1 MPQDSQTA
9 SPSRGVLAPLR
20 LNVFR
25 ALWLANLVSATGTI
39 VQGVGAAWLMTTL
52 AGTPGLVAM
61 VQTATYAPIL
71 LLALLAGT
79 LADLWDRRR
88 VLLLA
93 QFWMVLISAGLAWL
107 SGLDLVTPATL
118 LLFTFLIGIG
128 TALTGPAWQ
137 ASVREIVPQA
147 ELPAAVTLNAIAM
160 NFARAVGPAIG
171 GAVVA
176 AAGVGAAFYLN
187 AACTL
192 VLAGALLWWPHHVPS
207 DDLPRERVGS
217 AIVTGLRYVAE
228 ASGLRAILAR
238 GMVFGLAASAALAL
252 LPLVARDRLAG
263 GPLVYGLLLGAFGL
277 GALAGAFAVHRLR
290 RRYGAERV
298 LTVLAGVFG
307 GALLVLG
314 MVPSLLPPVTVALA
328 LAGAAWLGSFSTFN
342 IAVQMTTAFWVQAR
356 VLALYQATIFGS
368 MAAGSWIWGQVA
380 EVTSL
385 ETGYLVAGSLLLL
398 SIALHRRW
406 RLPASEAPD
415 LRPRQLPEIKLAFPF
430 DREAGPVMVLI
441 EYRVPL
447 ANAAVFIQAMEE
459 VGHVRKRDGAWRWHL
474 FQDTA
479 DAEHW
484 YEAFTVPS
492 WLHYL
497 RQRRR
502 GTAADEI
509 VLEQARRFLDPG
521 FQPLVRRMIARGREM
536 TMTSDESIRKALRPE
551 ACERLRL

>member
-1 MPQDSQTA
+1 VAASDSPMAQPVGGGML
-9 SPSRGVLAPLR
+9 SPLR
-20 LNVFR
+20 ARVFR

-52 AGTPGLVAM
+52 AGTPDLVAA

-71 LLALLAGT
+71 LFALLAGT

-93 QFWMVLISAGLAWL
+93 QLWTVLMSVGLAWA
-107 SGLDLVTPATL
+107 SGLGLVTPTVL
-118 LLFTFLIGIG
+118 LLFTFLIGAG
-128 TALTGPAWQ
+128 MALTGPAWQ
-137 ASVREIVPQA
+137 ASVREIVPQE
-147 ELPAAVTLNAIAM
+147 ELAAAVTLNAIAM

-176 AAGVGAAFYLN
+176 AAGAGAAFSLN
-187 AACTL
+187 AASTL
-192 VLAGALLWWPHHVPS
+192 ALAVALLWWRREVPK

-217 AIVTGLRYVAE
+217 AVVTGLRYVAE
-228 ASGLRAILAR
+228 TKGLRAVLAR

-252 LPLVARDRLAG
+252 LPLVARDRLGG

-277 GALAGAFAVHRLR
+277 GALAGAFLVHRLR
-290 RRYGAERV
+290 QRHGAERV
-298 LTVLAGVFG
+298 VTALAGVFG

-314 MVPSLLPPVTVALA
+314 LVPSFLPAVAVALA

-342 IAVQMTTAFWVQAR
+342 IAVQMSTALWVQAR

-368 MAAGSWIWGQVA
+368 MAAGSWLWGEVA
-380 EVTSL
+380 GATSL
-385 ETGYLVAGSLLLL
+385 ETAHLVAGGLLLL
-398 SIALHRRW
+398 SLALHRRF
-406 RLPASEAPD
+406 RLPGGEAPD
-415 LRPRQLPEIKLAFPF
+415 LRPRRLPAIELAFPF
-430 DREAGPVMVLI
+430 DREAGPVLVLV

-447 ANAAVFIQAMEE
+447 PNAGEFVRAMDA

-474 FQDTA
+474 FQDTS

-484 YEAFTVPS
+484 YEAFTVAS
-492 WLHYL
+492 WLDYL

-502 GTAADEI
+502 GTAADELI
-509 VLEQARRFLDPG
+509 LDRARGYLDPG
-521 FQPLVRRMIARGREM
+521 FRPLVRRMIARGPE
-536 TMTSDESIRKALRPE
+536 TSTTLGD
-551 ACERLRL
+551 

>member
-9 SPSRGVLAPLR
+9 SPGGGVLAPLR
-20 LNVFR
+20 LHVFR

-52 AGTPGLVAM
+52 AGTPDLVAL
-61 VQTATYAPIL
+61 VQTATYLPIL

-93 QFWMVLISAGLAWL
+93 QFWMVLISAGLAWS

-118 LLFTFLIGIG
+118 LLFTFLMGVG

-137 ASVREIVPQA
+137 ASVRGIVPQG
-147 ELPAAVTLNAIAM
+147 ELAAAVTLNAIAM
-160 NFARAVGPAIG
+160 NFARAVGPAVG

-176 AAGVGAAFYLN
+176 AAGASAAFYLN

-192 VLAGALLWWPHHVPS
+192 VLAGALLWWPHDVPS

-228 ASGLRAILAR
+228 ASGLRAVLAR
-238 GMVFGLAASAALAL
+238 GMVFGLAASAVLAL

-277 GALAGAFAVHRLR
+277 GALAGAFVVHRLR

-298 LTVLAGVFG
+298 LTVLAGVFS

-314 MVPSLLPPVTVALA
+314 LVPSLLPPVTVALA

-368 MAAGSWIWGQVA
+368 MAAGSWLWGQVA
-380 EVTSL
+380 GVTSL
-385 ETGYLVAGSLLLL
+385 ETSYLAAGSLLLL

-415 LRPRQLPEIKLAFPF
+415 LRPRQLPELKLAFPF

-441 EYRVPL
+441 EYRVPI
-447 ANAAVFIQAMEE
+447 ANAAVFVRAMEE

-484 YEAFTVPS
+484 YEAFTVAS

-502 GTAADEI
+502 GTAADEV
-509 VLEQARRFLDPG
+509 VLERARRFLDPG

-536 TMTSDESIRKALRPE
+536 TMTSDDRLERP
-551 ACERLRL
+551 

>member
-1 MPQDSQTA
+1 MPQDIQTA

-25 ALWLANLVSATGTI
+25 ALWLANPVSATGTI

-52 AGTPGLVAM
+52 AGTPVLVAM

-137 ASVREIVPQA
+137 TIVREIVPQA

-160 NFARAVGPAIG
+160 NFARAAGPAIG

-176 AAGVGAAFYLN
+176 AVGVGAAFYLN

-217 AIVTGLRYVAE
+217 AIATGLRYVTETSA
-228 ASGLRAILAR
+228 LRAILAR

-252 LPLVARDRLAG
+252 LPLVACDRLAG
-263 GPLVYGLLLGAFGL
+263 GPPVYGLLLGAFGL

-298 LTVLAGVFG
+298 LTVLAGVLG

-328 LAGAAWLGSFSTFN
+328 LAGAAWLGSF
-342 IAVQMTTAFWVQAR
+342 
-356 VLALYQATIFGS
+356 
-368 MAAGSWIWGQVA
+368 
-380 EVTSL
+380 
-385 ETGYLVAGSLLLL
+385 
-398 SIALHRRW
+398 
-406 RLPASEAPD
+406 PP
-415 LRPRQLPEIKLAFPF
+415 
-430 DREAGPVMVLI
+430 
-441 EYRVPL
+441 
-447 ANAAVFIQAMEE
+447 
-459 VGHVRKRDGAWRWHL
+459 
-474 FQDTA
+474 
-479 DAEHW
+479 
-484 YEAFTVPS
+484 
-492 WLHYL
+492 

-502 GTAADEI
+502 
-509 VLEQARRFLDPG
+509 
-521 FQPLVRRMIARGREM
+521 
-536 TMTSDESIRKALRPE
+536 LRPGDGE
-551 ACERLRL
+551 GWTCPQA

>member
-9 SPSRGVLAPLR
+9 SPQGGVLAPLR
-20 LNVFR
+20 LPVFR

-52 AGTPGLVAM
+52 AGTPDLVAL
-61 VQTATYAPIL
+61 VQTATYLPIL

-93 QFWMVLISAGLAWL
+93 QFWMVSISVGLAWL
-107 SGLDLVTPATL
+107 SGLNLVTPATL

-137 ASVREIVPQA
+137 ASVREIVPRG
-147 ELPAAVTLNAIAM
+147 ELAAAVTLNAIAM
-160 NFARAVGPAIG
+160 NFARAVGPAVG

-176 AAGVGAAFYLN
+176 AAGAGAAFYLN

-192 VLAGALLWWPHHVPS
+192 VLAGALLWWPHDVPS
-207 DDLPRERVGS
+207 DDLPRERLGS
-217 AIVTGLRYVAE
+217 AIVTGLRYVTE
-228 ASGLRAILAR
+228 VSGLRAILAR
-238 GMVFGLAASAALAL
+238 GLVFGLAASAALAL

-277 GALAGAFAVHRLR
+277 GALGGAFAVHRLR

-298 LTVLAGVFG
+298 LTGLAGVFG

-314 MVPSLLPPVTVALA
+314 LMPSSLPPVTVALA
-328 LAGAAWLGSFSTFN
+328 LAGAAWLGSFATFN

-368 MAAGSWIWGQVA
+368 MAAGSWLWGQVA
-380 EVTSL
+380 HVTSL
-385 ETGYLVAGSLLLL
+385 EAAYLAAGSLLLL

-406 RLPASEAPD
+406 RLPVSDAPD
-415 LRPRQLPEIKLAFPF
+415 LRPRQLPELKLAFPF

-447 ANAAVFIQAMEE
+447 ANAAGFARAMEE

-484 YEAFTVPS
+484 YEAFTVAS

-509 VLEQARRFLDPG
+509 VLERARRFLDPG

-536 TMTSDESIRKALRPE
+536 TMTSDDRSEKP
-551 ACERLRL
+551 

>member
-9 SPSRGVLAPLR
+9 SPRGGVLAPLR
-20 LNVFR
+20 LHVFR
-25 ALWLANLVSATGTI
+25 ALWVANLVSATGTI

-52 AGTPGLVAM
+52 AGTPDLVAM
-61 VQTATYAPIL
+61 VQTATYTPIL

-79 LADLWDRRR
+79 IADLWDRRR

-93 QFWMVLISAGLAWL
+93 QFWTVLMSVGLAWL

-118 LLFTFLIGIG
+118 LLFTFLIGVG

-137 ASVREIVPQA
+137 ASVRGIVPQG
-147 ELPAAVTLNAIAM
+147 ELAAAVTLNAIAM
-160 NFARAVGPAIG
+160 NFARAVGPAVG

-176 AAGVGAAFYLN
+176 AAGASAAFYLN

-192 VLAGALLWWPHHVPS
+192 VLTGALLWWRHDVPS

-228 ASGLRAILAR
+228 TSGLRAVLAR

-277 GALAGAFAVHRLR
+277 GALAGAFAVHHLR

-298 LTVLAGVFG
+298 LTGLAGVFG
-307 GALLVLG
+307 GALLALG
-314 MVPSLLPPVTVALA
+314 LMPSSLPPVTVALA
-328 LAGAAWLGSFSTFN
+328 LAGAAWLGSFATFN

-368 MAAGSWIWGQVA
+368 MAVGSWLWGQVA
-380 EVTSL
+380 HVTSL
-385 ETGYLVAGSLLLL
+385 ETSYLAAGSLLLL

-406 RLPASEAPD
+406 RLPASEALD
-415 LRPRQLPEIKLAFPF
+415 LRPRQLPELKLAFPF

-447 ANAAVFIQAMEE
+447 ANAAAFVRAMEE

-484 YEAFTVPS
+484 YEAFTVAS

-502 GTAADEI
+502 GTAADEV
-509 VLEQARRFLDPG
+509 VLERARRFLDPG
-521 FQPLVRRMIARGREM
+521 FQPLVRRLVARGREI
-536 TMTSDESIRKALRPE
+536 TMTSDDRSEKP
-551 ACERLRL
+551 

>member
-9 SPSRGVLAPLR
+9 PRGGGILAPLR
-20 LNVFR
+20 LDVFR
-25 ALWLANLVSATGTI
+25 ALWLANLASATGTI

-52 AGTPGLVAM
+52 VGTPDLVAL
-61 VQTATYAPIL
+61 VQTATYLPIL

-88 VLLLA
+88 VLILA
-93 QFWMVLISAGLAWL
+93 QFWEVFISAGLAWL
-107 SGLDLVTPATL
+107 SGLGLVTPATL
-118 LLFTFLIGIG
+118 LLFTFLIGVG
-128 TALTGPAWQ
+128 PALTGPAWQ
-137 ASVREIVPQA
+137 ASVRGIVPQG
-147 ELPAAVTLNAIAM
+147 ELAAAVTLNAIAM
-160 NFARAVGPAIG
+160 NFARAVGPAVG

-176 AAGVGAAFYLN
+176 AAGAGVAFYLN

-192 VLAGALLWWPHHVPS
+192 VLAAALLWWRHDVPS
-207 DDLPRERVGS
+207 DDLPRERLGS

-228 ASGLRAILAR
+228 ASGLRAVLAR

-263 GPLVYGLLLGAFGL
+263 GALVYGLLLGAFGL
-277 GALAGAFAVHRLR
+277 GALAGAFVVHRLR
-290 RRYGAERV
+290 QRYGAERV
-298 LTVLAGVFG
+298 LTVLAAVFG

-314 MVPSLLPPVTVALA
+314 LVPWLLPLVAVALA

-356 VLALYQATIFGS
+356 VLALYQAAIFGA
-368 MAAGSWIWGQVA
+368 MAAGSWLWGQVA
-380 EVTSL
+380 DLTSL
-385 ETGYLVAGSLLLL
+385 ETGNLAAGSLLLL

-441 EYRVPL
+441 EYRAPL
-447 ANAAVFIQAMEE
+447 ANAAAFVRAMEA

-484 YEAFTVPS
+484 YEAFTVAS
-492 WLHYL
+492 WLDYL

-502 GTAADEI
+502 GTAGDEVI
-509 VLEQARRFLDPG
+509 LERARRFLDPE
-521 FQPLVRRMIARGREM
+521 FKPIVRRMIARGREM
-536 TMTSDESIRKALRPE
+536 TPTSPDGSEKP
-551 ACERLRL
+551 

>member
-1 MPQDSQTA
+1 M
-9 SPSRGVLAPLR
+9 APLR
-20 LNVFR
+20 LRVFR

-52 AGTPGLVAM
+52 AGTPDLVAM
-61 VQTATYAPIL
+61 VQTATYLPIL

-93 QFWMVLISAGLAWL
+93 QFWMVSISVALAWL

-118 LLFTFLIGIG
+118 LLFTFLIGVG

-137 ASVREIVPQA
+137 ASVRGIVPQGQLA
-147 ELPAAVTLNAIAM
+147 AAVTLNAIAM
-160 NFARAVGPAIG
+160 NFARAVGPAVG

-228 ASGLRAILAR
+228 VSGLRAILAR

-298 LTVLAGVFG
+298 LTGLAGVFG

-314 MVPSLLPPVTVALA
+314 LMPSSLPPVTVALA
-328 LAGAAWLGSFSTFN
+328 LAGAAWLGSFATFN
-342 IAVQMTTAFWVQAR
+342 IAVQMTTASWVQAR

-368 MAAGSWIWGQVA
+368 MAAGSWLWGQVA
-380 EVTSL
+380 HVTSL
-385 ETGYLVAGSLLLL
+385 ETAYLAAGSLLLL

-406 RLPASEAPD
+406 RLPASDAPD
-415 LRPRQLPEIKLAFPF
+415 LRPRQLPELKLAFPF

-447 ANAAVFIQAMEE
+447 ANAAVFVRAMEE

-484 YEAFTVPS
+484 YEAFTVSS

-509 VLEQARRFLDPG
+509 VLERARRYLDPG

-536 TMTSDESIRKALRPE
+536 TMTSGN
-551 ACERLRL
+551 

>member
-1 MPQDSQTA
+1 MPRDSQTA
-9 SPSRGVLAPLR
+9 SPAGGVLAPLR
-20 LNVFR
+20 LHVFR
-25 ALWLANLVSATGTI
+25 ALWLANLVSAAGTI

-52 AGTPGLVAM
+52 AGTPDLVAL
-61 VQTATYAPIL
+61 VQTATYLPIL

-93 QFWMVLISAGLAWL
+93 QFWTVLISAGLAWL

-118 LLFTFLIGIG
+118 LLFTFLIGVG

-137 ASVREIVPQA
+137 ASVRGIVPQG
-147 ELPAAVTLNAIAM
+147 ELAAAVTLNAIAM
-160 NFARAVGPAIG
+160 NFARAVGPAVG

-176 AAGVGAAFYLN
+176 AAGAGAAFYLN

-192 VLAGALLWWPHHVPS
+192 VLAGALLWWRHDVPS

-228 ASGLRAILAR
+228 ASGLRAVLAR

-263 GPLVYGLLLGAFGL
+263 GPLVYGFLLGAFGV
-277 GALAGAFAVHRLR
+277 GALAGAFVVHRLR
-290 RRYGAERV
+290 RRYGAEPV

-314 MVPSLLPPVTVALA
+314 LVPSLLAPVAIALA

-342 IAVQMTTAFWVQAR
+342 IAVQMPTAFWVQAR
-356 VLALYQATIFGS
+356 VLALYQAAIFGS
-368 MAAGSWIWGQVA
+368 MAAGSWLWGQVA
-380 EVTSL
+380 GISSL
-385 ETGYLVAGSLLLL
+385 ETGYLAAGSLLLL

-415 LRPRQLPEIKLAFPF
+415 LRPRQLPELKLAFPF

-447 ANAAVFIQAMEE
+447 ANAAVFVRAMEE

-484 YEAFTVPS
+484 YEAFTVAS

-509 VLEQARRFLDPG
+509 VLERARRFLDPG
-521 FQPLVRRMIARGREM
+521 FQPLVRRMIARGRDM
-536 TMTSDESIRKALRPE
+536 TPGD
-551 ACERLRL
+551 

>member
-1 MPQDSQTA
+1 MTA
-9 SPSRGVLAPLR
+9 SR
-20 LNVFR
+20 
-25 ALWLANLVSATGTI
+25 
-39 VQGVGAAWLMTTL
+39 
-52 AGTPGLVAM
+52 
-61 VQTATYAPIL
+61 
-71 LLALLAGT
+71 
-79 LADLWDRRR
+79 
-88 VLLLA
+88 
-93 QFWMVLISAGLAWL
+93 
-107 SGLDLVTPATL
+107 
-118 LLFTFLIGIG
+118 
-128 TALTGPAWQ
+128 
-137 ASVREIVPQA
+137 
-147 ELPAAVTLNAIAM
+147 
-160 NFARAVGPAIG
+160 
-171 GAVVA
+171 
-176 AAGVGAAFYLN
+176 
-187 AACTL
+187 
-192 VLAGALLWWPHHVPS
+192 
-207 DDLPRERVGS
+207 
-217 AIVTGLRYVAE
+217 
-228 ASGLRAILAR
+228 
-238 GMVFGLAASAALAL
+238 
-252 LPLVARDRLAG
+252 G

-314 MVPSLLPPVTVALA
+314 LVPSLLPPVTVALA

-368 MAAGSWIWGQVA
+368 MAAGSWLWGQVA
-380 EVTSL
+380 HVTSL
-385 ETGYLVAGSLLLL
+385 ETGYLAAGSLLLL

-415 LRPRQLPEIKLAFPF
+415 LRPRQLPELKLAFPF

-447 ANAAVFIQAMEE
+447 ANAAVFVRAMEE

-484 YEAFTVPS
+484 YEAFTVAS

-509 VLEQARRFLDPG
+509 VLERARRFLDPG

-536 TMTSDESIRKALRPE
+536 TMTSDDRSERPSGHLEPAIGRRTNIR
-551 ACERLRL
+551 RLIGQISQSDLPTLYSNLLTEQMSQRWPAVDYTLHAMITGNSSFEVLDEIPDAISGGISSFKMFTTFSGS